1 MEKRGMRETTRKK
14 YINALNEI
22 HLALNYNERVNLQHI
37 CKAHNVSKAIPT
49 VLKKHQI
56 IRVTLN
62 GHKWID
68 QTKTK
73 VEIADLIY
81 LDARTNNKE
90 NKIKRSNELKTIEL
104 IKPIQNDLNA
114 WKSKVNEQKTVQSN
128 VPIITEIQKTV
139 ETPKTFELKLFG
151 ITIIKIKR

>member
-1 MEKRGMRETTRKK
+1 MRETTRKK
-14 YINALNEI
+14 YINVLNEI
-22 HLALNYNERVNLQHI
+22 HLALNYNERANLQDI

-49 VLKKHQI
+49 VLKRNQI
-56 IRVTLN
+56 IRVSLN

-90 NKIKRSNELKTIEL
+90 NKIKRSNELKSIEP
-104 IKPIQNDLNA
+104 IKPIENDLNA
-114 WKSKVNEQKTVQSN
+114 WKSKVNEQKTVSSN
-128 VPIITEIQKTV
+128 LPITNEVEKTV
-139 ETPKTFELKLFG
+139 ETSKTFELKLFG
-151 ITIIKIKR
+151 ITILKIKR

>member
-1 MEKRGMRETTRKK
+1 MRETTRKK
-14 YINALNEI
+14 YINVLNEI
-22 HLALNYNERVNLQHI
+22 HLALNYNERANLQHI

-56 IRVTLN
+56 IRVSLN

-68 QTKTK
+68 EKKTK

-90 NKIKRSNELKTIEL
+90 NKIKRSNEVKTIEP
-104 IKPIQNDLNA
+104 IKHIENDLNA
-114 WKSKVNEQKTVQSN
+114 WKSKVNDQKTVQSN

-139 ETPKTFELKLFG
+139 ETPKTFELKLCG
-151 ITIIKIKR
+151 ITILKIKR